1 MTISQRK
8 RLLID
13 IALSAKSAENPSA
26 TGLDQGS
33 PSAGERA
40 APLRSI
46 MPPSKKGPSMEP
58 GPSER
63 EGDDD
68 DGESTASRR
77 RYHDAL
83 STGVG
88 MDARVHGTSTRT
100 APPGFPSQRGSARG
114 PTPPSSQVGGSS
126 PPRMFAAPGQ
136 PVGSS
141 FNLDNVNLGGAHRSQ
156 TQTTA
161 SASNPKPTRSSF
173 ERPASLQGRS
183 SAASDRW
190 KAAGRATGVPD
201 NAQEPG
207 TKKRSG
213 FMLAYKAVKR
223 SMGIPSKKEKAAN
236 EKDAAKPRG
245 AAAFASVL
253 PPRTAPAGGA
263 NASNA
268 KNDPHST
275 PGTKRSAKDLWAT
288 AGAASGVTDEAIAS
302 ASKKKS
308 PLLMAYKKMKRSMG
322 IPSKKERTERE
333 ALTNFPATPKT
344 LPELASMDPMGG
356 DSPGGETGSGGETRY
371 QSALAQIIGQPVTTN
386 TQQRPTETRT
396 MQPPATRHL
405 PSRTMSMAE
414 HSPQRMVGRAWDPEL
429 VDRILGG
436 DVEGAIVSGQT
447 RARHGHG
454 RSDSNTNVEALL
466 AMADEI
472 SVEVSDAGALSA
484 RERWALAGRGTGASD
499 AAARVRD
506 ASTGDAFYKTVESA
520 SVRRKF
526 ADAMRE
532 TIGDMRRRHESTVAI
547 AFGMSALIEELEDV
561 EPAAVAFGRLQL
573 RTGFVGESY
582 RPASR
587 REPYVVARAPDLE
600 ANRQS
605 QNRQNQSQRSS
616 MSLGPGVHP
625 PTPLDIGVLPDP
637 PGMDEHWHMSPAKA
651 EMESSSAAV
660 DAAVNAALSLF
671 PPSPEKSIDSI
682 EPSPLNTSI
691 DDAPL
696 LPIPAEIEEEMETRT
711 RTRTQT
717 RPRTPPP
724 RHRFTDE
731 ERRRISSTAKG
742 RENLPPG
749 IKNRLDAMT
758 RRTAAEVKAAAIVDE
773 DDELSDDVRNDRA
786 RNNTV
791 GHASD
796 TSSGSD
802 EVNVGGWL
810 DRPERFARGRDLKTS
825 NSRPT
830 SAVGGLSASQ
840 SPAAIAAMRA
850 RNAAAA
856 ARRRLP
862 GLATR
867 GSNRAVGLEAK
878 FREAAS
884 DSDGFDSPN
893 EGSDVESD
901 GGGSSSSSP
910 VAALRA
916 RGLAPKA
923 SSDLESLRA
932 LRRKLAESS
941 SGKNKTG
948 VGAAKVL
955 GDLARLGGYNS
966 WDQVPTKRDPH
977 GRNDGD
983 LDALL
988 MSPASEADVIR
999 ARDALDATPKSVSE
1013 ARLRAAYA
1021 VDVQRRRVRMS
1032 SPRLDVDRDGSV
1044 PVSPY
1049 AYGKSPDGSPAHRS
1063 LAQRRAAYR
1072 EARARAIQEAG
1083 LDGS

>member
-1 MTISQRK
+1 
-8 RLLID
+8 
-13 IALSAKSAENPSA
+13 
-26 TGLDQGS
+26 
-33 PSAGERA
+33 
-40 APLRSI
+40 
-46 MPPSKKGPSMEP
+46 MEP

-83 STGVG
+83 STGVS

-100 APPGFPSQRGSARG
+100 APGFPSQRGSARG

-141 FNLDNVNLGGAHRSQ
+141 SFNLDNVNLGGAHRSQ

-173 ERPASLQGRS
+173 ERPALLQGRS

-201 NAQEPG
+201 DAQEPG

-253 PPRTAPAGGA
+253 PPRTAPGLGGA
-263 NASNA
+263 SASNA

-322 IPSKKERTERE
+322 IPSKKERAERE

-356 DSPGGETGSGGETRY
+356 DSPGGETGPGGETRY
-371 QSALAQIIGQPVTTN
+371 QSALAQIIGQPVTTHA
-386 TQQRPTETRT
+386 QQRPTETRT
-396 MQPPATRHL
+396 TQPPATRHL

-447 RARHGHG
+447 RPNRHG

-472 SVEVSDAGALSA
+472 SVEENSAGALSA
-484 RERWALAGRGTGASD
+484 RDRWALAGRGTGASD
-499 AAARVRD
+499 AAARTRD

-547 AFGMSALIEELEDV
+547 AAGMSALIEELEDV

-600 ANRQS
+600 TNRES
-605 QNRQNQSQRSS
+605 QNRESQSQRSS

-682 EPSPLNTSI
+682 EPSLLNTSI

-711 RTRTQT
+711 RTRT

-731 ERRRISSTAKG
+731 ERRRISCTAKG

-786 RNNTV
+786 RNNTNTG

-901 GGGSSSSSP
+901 GDGSSSSSP

-941 SGKNKTG
+941 NKNKNG

-983 LDALL
+983 LNALL

-999 ARDALDATPKSVSE
+999 ARDAFDATPKSVSE

-1032 SPRLDVDRDGSV
+1032 SPRPDGDRDGSV
-1044 PVSPY
+1044 PASPY
-1049 AYGKSPDGSPAHRS
+1049 AYGKSSPDGSPAHRS

>member
-1 MTISQRK
+1 MCGG
-8 RLLID
+8 
-13 IALSAKSAENPSA
+13 E
-26 TGLDQGS
+26 GS
-33 PSAGERA
+33 PC
-40 APLRSI
+40 LRSI

-68 DGESTASRR
+68 DDGESTASRR

-88 MDARVHGTSTRT
+88 IDARVHGT
-100 APPGFPSQRGSARG
+100 SQRGSARG

-161 SASNPKPTRSSF
+161 SASNPGPTRSSF

-201 NAQEPG
+201 NPDPG

-263 NASNA
+263 SASNL

-275 PGTKRSAKDLWAT
+275 PGSKRSAKDLWAT

-322 IPSKKERTERE
+322 IPSKKERAERE
-333 ALTNFPATPKT
+333 ARANFPATPKT

-499 AAARVRD
+499 AAARARD

-682 EPSPLNTSI
+682 EPSLLNTSI

-696 LPIPAEIEEEMETRT
+696 LPIPAEIEEEMET

-802 EVNVGGWL
+802 EVDVGGWL

-893 EGSDVESD
+893 EGSVVESD
-901 GGGSSSSSP
+901 GDGSSSSSP

-941 SGKNKTG
+941 NKNKNG

-1032 SPRLDVDRDGSV
+1032 SPRADGDRDGSG
-1044 PVSPY
+1044 PSSPY
-1049 AYGKSPDGSPAHRS
+1049 AYGKPPDGSPAHRS

>member
-1 MTISQRK
+1 M
-8 RLLID
+8 
-13 IALSAKSAENPSA
+13 SAKSATSENPSA
-26 TGLDQGS
+26 TGLDGQPQCGGEGS
-33 PSAGERA
+33 PC
-40 APLRSI
+40 LRSI

-68 DGESTASRR
+68 DDGESTASRR

-88 MDARVHGTSTRT
+88 IDARVHGT
-100 APPGFPSQRGSARG
+100 SQRGSARG

-161 SASNPKPTRSSF
+161 SASNPGPTRSSF

-201 NAQEPG
+201 NPDPG

-263 NASNA
+263 SASNL

-275 PGTKRSAKDLWAT
+275 PGSKRSAKDLWAT

-322 IPSKKERTERE
+322 IPSKKERAERE
-333 ALTNFPATPKT
+333 ARANFPATPKT

-499 AAARVRD
+499 AAARARD

-682 EPSPLNTSI
+682 EPSLLNTSI

-711 RTRTQT
+711 RTQTRT

-786 RNNTV
+786 RNNTNTV

-802 EVNVGGWL
+802 EVDVGGWL

-893 EGSDVESD
+893 EGSVVESD
-901 GGGSSSSSP
+901 GDGSSSSSP

-941 SGKNKTG
+941 NKNKNG

-966 WDQVPTKRDPH
+966 WDQVPTKRDPSDA
-977 GRNDGD
+977 RNDGD

-1032 SPRLDVDRDGSV
+1032 SPRPDVDRDGSV

>member
-1 MTISQRK
+1 
-8 RLLID
+8 
-13 IALSAKSAENPSA
+13 
-26 TGLDQGS
+26 
-33 PSAGERA
+33 
-40 APLRSI
+40 
-46 MPPSKKGPSMEP
+46 MEP

-68 DGESTASRR
+68 DAESTASRR

-100 APPGFPSQRGSARG
+100 APGFPSQRGSARG

-161 SASNPKPTRSSF
+161 SASNPKSTRSSF
-173 ERPASLQGRS
+173 ERPALLQGRS

-253 PPRTAPAGGA
+253 PPRTNVSSS
-263 NASNA
+263 NASDSGAGA

-275 PGTKRSAKDLWAT
+275 PRKRSAKDLWAT

-322 IPSKKERTERE
+322 IPSKKERAERE
-333 ALTNFPATPKT
+333 ARANFPATPKT

-386 TQQRPTETRT
+386 AQQRPTESSRT
-396 MQPPATRHL
+396 ATLQPPATRHL

-429 VDRILGG
+429 VDRIIGG
-436 DVEGAIVSGQT
+436 DVEGAIVSSGQT

-547 AFGMSALIEELEDV
+547 AAGMSALIEELEDV

-605 QNRQNQSQRSS
+605 QNWQSQSQRSS

-682 EPSPLNTSI
+682 EPSLLNTSI

-696 LPIPAEIEEEMETRT
+696 LPIPAEIEEERETRT
-711 RTRTQT
+711 RPQT

-731 ERRRISSTAKG
+731 ERRRISTTAKG

-878 FREAAS
+878 FRAAAS
-884 DSDGFDSPN
+884 DSDGFDSPRS
-893 EGSDVESD
+893 GSDVESD
-901 GGGSSSSSP
+901 GDGSSSSSP

-932 LRRKLAESS
+932 LRRKLAEASN
-941 SGKNKTG
+941 KNG

-977 GRNDGD
+977 GQNDGD
-983 LDALL
+983 LNALL

-999 ARDALDATPKSVSE
+999 ARDAFDATPKSVSE

-1032 SPRLDVDRDGSV
+1032 SPGGGDRDGSV

-1063 LAQRRAAYR
+1063 LA
-1072 EARARAIQEAG
+1072 
-1083 LDGS
+1083 

>member
-1 MTISQRK
+1 
-8 RLLID
+8 
-13 IALSAKSAENPSA
+13 
-26 TGLDQGS
+26 
-33 PSAGERA
+33 
-40 APLRSI
+40 
-46 MPPSKKGPSMEP
+46 MEP

-63 EGDDD
+63 EGDDDD

-88 MDARVHGTSTRT
+88 IDARVHGT
-100 APPGFPSQRGSARG
+100 SQRGSARG

-161 SASNPKPTRSSF
+161 SASNPGPTRSSF

-201 NAQEPG
+201 NPDPG

-253 PPRTAPAGGA
+253 PPRTAPGLGGA
-263 NASNA
+263 SASNA
-268 KNDPHST
+268 KNDPRST
-275 PGTKRSAKDLWAT
+275 PGAKRSAKDLWAT

-322 IPSKKERTERE
+322 IPSKKERAERE
-333 ALTNFPATPKT
+333 ARANFPATPKT

-356 DSPGGETGSGGETRY
+356 DSPGGETGPGGETRY

-682 EPSPLNTSI
+682 EPSLLNTSI

-711 RTRTQT
+711 RTQTRT

-786 RNNTV
+786 RNNTNTV

-796 TSSGSD
+796 TRSGSD
-802 EVNVGGWL
+802 EVDVGGWL

-862 GLATR
+862 GLGTR

-893 EGSDVESD
+893 EGSVVESD
-901 GGGSSSSSP
+901 GDGSSSSSP

-941 SGKNKTG
+941 NKNKNG

-1032 SPRLDVDRDGSV
+1032 SPKHDVDRDGSV

-1049 AYGKSPDGSPAHRS
+1049 AYGTSPDGSPAHQS